1 MARSAE
7 SAMREKIRK
16 AAWNAARR
24 KTPAPPPPAPTKSGG
39 GSKSG

>member
-7 SAMREKIRK
+7 SAAREKIRK

-24 KTPAPPPPAPTKSGG
+24 KTPPDRNAPSPAQADAKGR
-39 GSKSG
+39 